1 MRTRTNHQEI
11 PTRVRAAIETNV
23 KAASVASLSR
33 PPELGPEQ
41 SDPPYSIS
49 QGFLDLLSASAD
61 HTGSVSRADLMR
73 RGRGLS
79 PTSTDE
85 EIETFLLLV
94 NAWGFGSS
102 GYGPWRTQQMLD
114 SERFF
119 RSARRALEILHS
131 DSPDAALSAYFYLNN
146 KAHGRV
152 PWWGPAFFTKF
163 LTFADPAN
171 SVDGVERQ
179 GALILDR
186 WMATAV
192 RRVADHTSF
201 PTGGWT
207 TPQYAYYLTLM
218 SRLCE
223 SSEFRGATTPL
234 DAERA
239 LFALYTGR

>member
-1 MRTRTNHQEI
+1 MPTRNSHEEI
-11 PTRVRAAIETNV
+11 PTRVSTAIE
-23 KAASVASLSR
+23 ASVKEASEVPLSI
-33 PPELGPEQ
+33 PPELQPER
-41 SDPPYSIS
+41 SDPPYPIS
-49 QGFLDLLSASAD
+49 QRFLTLLPVGVD
-61 HTGSVSRADLMR
+61 HAGSVSRADLMR

-102 GYGPWRTQQMLD
+102 GYGPWRTQQVLE

-119 RSARRALEILHS
+119 PSARRALEILHS
-131 DSPDAALSAYFYLNN
+131 DSPDAALSAYFHLNN

-171 SVDGVERQ
+171 SVEGVERQ

-192 RRVADHTSF
+192 RRIAAHTSF
-201 PTGGWT
+201 PNGGWT
-207 TPQYAYYLTLM
+207 TPQYAYYLTLL

-223 SSEFRGATTPL
+223 SAALGRSASPL

-239 LFALYTGR
+239 LYALYTGR

>member
-1 MRTRTNHQEI
+1 
-11 PTRVRAAIETNV
+11 
-23 KAASVASLSR
+23 
-33 PPELGPEQ
+33 
-41 SDPPYSIS
+41 
-49 QGFLDLLSASAD
+49 
-61 HTGSVSRADLMR
+61 MR

-79 PTSTDE
+79 PTSSDE

-102 GYGPWRTQQMLD
+102 GYGPWRTQQVLD

-119 RSARRALEILHS
+119 PSARRALEILHS
-131 DSPDAALSAYFYLNN
+131 DSSDAALSAYFHLNN

-171 SVDGVERQ
+171 SVERVERQ

-192 RRVADHTSF
+192 RRVADQTSF

-223 SSEFRGATTPL
+223 SSELPDAMTTL

-239 LFALYTGR
+239 LFAMYTGR